1 MEKEFREKIEEIAS
15 LIKDN
20 EIRDYA
26 SLDVIWDDDRGYVI
40 ENENEVLEEL
50 VWNGLTE
57 SEAKTRL
64 KEYKE
69 ILKKASLMVKELVDE
84 NAISSED
91 EIWDYISEEDDYYD
105 DEDDEN

>member
-1 MEKEFREKIEEIAS
+1 LEKEFREKIEEIAS

>member
-1 MEKEFREKIEEIAS
+1 MEKEFREKMEEIYS

-26 SLDVIWDDDRGYVI
+26 PLDVIWDDDRGYIV
-40 ENENEVLEEL
+40 ENESEALEEL
-50 VWNGLTE
+50 VWNGMTE

-69 ILKKASLMVKELVDE
+69 VLKKASSLVKELIEE
-84 NAISSED
+84 NIISSED
-91 EIWDYISEEDDYYD
+91 EIWDYINEDDDYYD
-105 DEDDEN
+105 EDDDN

>member
-26 SLDVIWDDDRGYVI
+26 SLDVTWDDDRGYVI

-50 VWNGLTE
+50 IWNGMTE

-69 ILKKASLMVKELVDE
+69 ILKKASLMVKKLVDE
-84 NAISSED
+84 NVISSED